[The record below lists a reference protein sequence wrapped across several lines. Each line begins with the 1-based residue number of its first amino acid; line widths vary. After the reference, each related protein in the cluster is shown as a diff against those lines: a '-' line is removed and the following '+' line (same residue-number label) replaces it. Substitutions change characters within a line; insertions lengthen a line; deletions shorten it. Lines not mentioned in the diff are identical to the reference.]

1 LFECLRK
8 DGLEMKVVGL
18 MSGTSGDGVDAAL
31 VEIDP
36 RKSGLR
42 IKMAAFHPLPYPR
55 SLQQRILSASVSG
68 TVSELCHLNALLG
81 EWFANAAL
89 GVIRVAKLLPK
100 DIDLIGSHGQT
111 VHHLPR
117 GIKDAGVRAI
127 RSTLQIGEPA
137 VIAERTGITTVADF
151 RPRDMAAGG
160 QGAPLTPAVHALIFR
175 HPRRARLIVNL
186 GGISNVTYLP
196 RGSGFEGLVAFDT
209 GPANMVLDGL
219 MARITSGRMPM
230 DREGRLASRGQVDGR
245 LLAKLLAHPYLSQ
258 APPKST
264 GREAFGAKMLDEL
277 VAMQQAQ
284 QLSVEDL
291 LATCSR
297 WTAEAVG
304 TARRWIRGGVEEVIV
319 GGGGVRNRAIM
330 QHLAEVFAPATVS
343 PCESHGWDSKAL
355 EAVAFA
361 VLAYQTATEQCGNVP
376 SVTGAA
382 HPSLLGCIVPSGP
395 GWLERLRSHHR
406 SK

>member
-1 LFECLRK
+1 
-8 DGLEMKVVGL
+8 MKVVGL

-31 VEIDP
+31 VEIGP
-36 RKSGLR
+36 RRAGLR
-42 IKMAAFHPLPYPR
+42 IKMIAFYPLPYPR
-55 SLQQRILSASVSG
+55 SLRQRILSASVSG

-89 GVIRVAKLLPK
+89 GVIRAAKLNPN
-100 DIDLIGSHGQT
+100 DVDLIGSHGQT
-111 VHHLPR
+111 VHHLPY
-117 GIKDAGVRAI
+117 GIKDAGVGAI
-127 RSTLQIGEPA
+127 RSTFQIAEPA
-137 VIAERTGITTVADF
+137 VIAERTGVTTVADF

-160 QGAPLTPAVHALIFR
+160 QGAPLTPGVHALLFR

-196 RGSGFEGLVAFDT
+196 RGSGFDGLMAFDT

-219 MARITSGRMPM
+219 MARITNGRMSM
-230 DREGRLASRGQVDGR
+230 DREGRAAARGQVDGR

-264 GREAFGAKMLDEL
+264 GREVFGSKMLDEL
-277 VAMQQAQ
+277 LAMQQAQ
-284 QLSVEDL
+284 QLPMENL

-304 TARRWIRGGVEEVIV
+304 SARRWIRGGIDEVIV
-319 GGGGVRNRAIM
+319 GGGGVKNRAIM
-330 QHLAEVFAPATVS
+330 QHLADVFAPVPVS
-343 PCESHGWDSKAL
+343 AFESQGWDSKAI

-361 VLAYQTATEQCGNVP
+361 VLAYQTAMEQCGNVP

-382 HPSLLGCIVPSGP
+382 HPALLGCIVPSGP
-395 GWLERLRSHHR
+395 GWLARLRSPR
-406 SK
+406 RRK